1 MSQPRAKQARRPAGG
16 TGPGPP
22 GKRGSTTPRWL
33 WISVAAVAVAAVVA
47 VGVLRAGSG
56 DAAGPSASA
65 SPSESGPA
73 TELSGNDPVTGK
85 EVSLDAYAGKP
96 IVLNVW
102 ASWCPGCNEEAV
114 DLREFAKKHPEAQ
127 VIGIDYQDT
136 ESGAAAFYDRW
147 SWSHPSI
154 FDPNGEIANELGLQG
169 LPTTV
174 FLDAQHRVV
183 TRIVGAT
190 TLSGFEEG
198 LRAAKKA

>member
-1 MSQPRAKQARRPAGG
+1 MSQRRAKQAGQTVRGARPA
-16 TGPGPP
+16 PP
-22 GKRGSTTPRWL
+22 GRGGSGTPKWL
-33 WISVAAVAVAAVVA
+33 WIALAAVAVGAVVA

-56 DAAGPSASA
+56 GAAGA
-65 SPSESGPA
+65 SPRASEPEA
-73 TELSGNDPVTGK
+73 APELSGTDPISGK

-102 ASWCPGCNEEAV
+102 ASWCPGCNEEAA
-114 DLREFAKKHPEAQ
+114 DLRKFAKQHPEAQ

-136 ESGAAAFYDRW
+136 KSGAASFYKRW

-154 FDPNGEIANELGLQG
+154 FDPSGELANELGLQG

-174 FLDAQHRVV
+174 FLDAQHRIV